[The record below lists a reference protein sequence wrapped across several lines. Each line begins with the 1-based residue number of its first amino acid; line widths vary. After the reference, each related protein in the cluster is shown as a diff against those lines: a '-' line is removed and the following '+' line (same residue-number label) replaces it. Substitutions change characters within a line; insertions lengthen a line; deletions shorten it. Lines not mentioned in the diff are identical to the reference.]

1 MTQQS
6 SLDDHFFGPFSP
18 RARQERARA
27 RALRAQK
34 RLPSRA
40 AGARRKAFFG
50 HFARASRWSLSRSQR
65 SSAFRSGHVPVFFA
79 LLFSVALLARGHDR
93 ALALAVLSL
102 GGSVVASW
110 VLNIGPS
117 LSSRGSPRPGLR
129 ARGLA
134 IAVFAVAVVAVASLC
149 ALDPAGF

>member
-110 VLNIGPS
+110 FLNIGPS